1 MSSIVLLSKVNPPVE
16 PADGRGPAEPGSLS
30 FPDLGMSTADLKD
43 CVPLLSTLGNP
54 SSVED
59 NHTLLGPWAA
69 GQPLPLLIL
78 LLVGSLTFSSF
89 WNTAS
94 SFSCVAHGTPPPRGC
109 LGPDANPTP
118 NPSGEFFYCLHSA
131 LAASLSG
138 VLCGVKSLPAS

>member
-1 MSSIVLLSKVNPPVE
+1 ME

-94 SFSCVAHGTPPPRGC
+94 SFSCVAHGTPPPPAAVLARMLTPPLTPPGSFSTVFTQLWQPLSLVFCVVLRVC
-109 LGPDANPTP
+109 LLH
-118 NPSGEFFYCLHSA
+118 EVCL
-131 LAASLSG
+131 LL
-138 VLCGVKSLPAS
+138 